1 MSEKRIIRKSAEEIE
16 QMESRTDWAR
26 VDALT
31 DEEIE
36 QAVRED
42 PDAELLDAE
51 WFRTAQLV
59 VPSSEKTRI
68 NIRLDADIVDYFK
81 QQGRG
86 YQTRINDV
94 LKAYVLSQ
102 KLKAQ
107 REALEEPDADG

>member
-1 MSEKRIIRKSAEEIE
+1 MSEKNIVVRELGDTEDD
-16 QMESRTDWAR
+16 RTDWER

-36 QAVRED
+36 QAVAED

-51 WFRTAQLV
+51 WFRTAEPV
-59 VPSSEKTRI
+59 VPSAEKTRI
-68 NIRLDADIVDYFK
+68 NIRLDEDIVAYFK
-81 QQGRG
+81 EQGRG

-102 KLKAQ
+102 RLEEQ
-107 REALEEPDADG
+107 REALADGAGE

>member
-1 MSEKRIIRKSAEEIE
+1 MSEKNIVVRELGDTEDD
-16 QMESRTDWAR
+16 RTDWER

-36 QAVRED
+36 QAVAED

-51 WFRTAQLV
+51 WFRTAELV
-59 VPSSEKTRI
+59 VPSAEKTRI
-68 NIRLDADIVDYFK
+68 NIRLDEDIVAYFK
-81 QQGRG
+81 EQGRG

-102 KLKAQ
+102 RLEEQ
-107 REALEEPDADG
+107 REALADGAEE